1 MENLPINNGNGQSFG
16 YTLYETTI
24 DSSGVLS
31 GLVRDRGQ
39 VGLSP
44 LNSYDL
50 VVIKPYNIPL
60 PLPLPSANISG
71 CYLCLEMALYHQLCS
86 SFQPQLWVLI
96 SPPCLSNPLLS
107 TYTHGVNSFFA

>member
-24 DSSGVLS
+24 DSSGILS
-31 GLVRDRGQ
+31 GVVHDRGQ

-44 LNSYDL
+44 HNSYYL

-60 PLPLPSANISG
+60 LLPPPSVYISG
-71 CYLCLEMALYHQLCS
+71 CYLCLEMAITVLSATIMGFHFS
-86 SFQPQLWVLI
+86 SMP
-96 SPPCLSNPLLS
+96 
-107 TYTHGVNSFFA
+107 A

>member
-50 VVIKPYNIPL
+50 VVIKSYNIPL
-60 PLPLPSANISG
+60 PLPPPSAYISG
-71 CYLCLEMALYHQLCS
+71 CYLCLERALYHQLCS
-86 SFQPQLWVLI
+86 PFQPQLWALI
-96 SPPCLSNPLLS
+96 SPL
-107 TYTHGVNSFFA
+107 